1 MGKVRYIP
9 NQHSLER
16 YYNQQGSG
24 DMSYFGGPT
33 YQRGHGLGG
42 LFGRLFRA
50 AVPIFRGT
58 VAPALKKVG
67 KKVAKEA
74 LTTGVGM
81 ASDLLDGQSIEQS
94 LHNRLP
100 SAANRMAVQGAKHLQ
115 RVITNS
121 MTSQRRA
128 KPANGH
134 TKTSR
139 RRRTAKRRR
148 KTIKGQ
154 DIFT

>member
-9 NQHSLER
+9 NQHSLDQ
-16 YYNQQGSG
+16 YYHQQGGG
-24 DMSYFGGPT
+24 DMTYFSGPT

-81 ASDLLDGQSIEQS
+81 ATDLLDGQSIEES
-94 LHNRLP
+94 LQNRLP
-100 SAANRMAVQGAKHLQ
+100 SAANRMAIQGAKHLQ
-115 RVITNS
+115 RVLTRINSDTEYSKTN
-121 MTSQRRA
+121 
-128 KPANGH
+128 
-134 TKTSR
+134 
-139 RRRTAKRRR
+139 
-148 KTIKGQ
+148 
-154 DIFT
+154 IF